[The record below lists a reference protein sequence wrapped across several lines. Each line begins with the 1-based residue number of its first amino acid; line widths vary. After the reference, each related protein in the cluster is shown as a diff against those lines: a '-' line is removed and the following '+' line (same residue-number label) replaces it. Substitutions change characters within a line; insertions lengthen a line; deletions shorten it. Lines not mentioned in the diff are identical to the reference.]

1 MRKYHIAVG
10 IIMFILN
17 LGTVSAAAELEDG
30 FMGYKW
36 GESIS
41 QYPELTGLYTKGD
54 VTFYSNPGESY
65 TVDDITVDDVVYGF
79 YQGSLWAVYIKI
91 DAPETYDKVMQ
102 HMKLKYGLP
111 DTKTSA
117 KDHLTTIKWKYKD
130 VTIKLKTDE
139 IGGKMKL
146 AFYYRPLSR
155 DLKKDQ
161 IDEISET
168 SYRFFPIDKNKQ
180 PRMIPFLEF

>member
-1 MRKYHIAVG
+1 MRKYHIAVVV
-10 IIMFILN
+10 IFFILN
-17 LGTVSAAAELEDG
+17 FATLSGAADLQDG
-30 FMGYKW
+30 FMEYKW

-41 QYPELTGLYTKGD
+41 QYPGLTGLYAKGD
-54 VTFYSNPGESY
+54 ITYYSNPRESY
-65 TVDDITVDDVVYGF
+65 DIDEITVDDVVFGF
-79 YQGSLWAVYIKI
+79 FQGSLLAVYIGI
-91 DAPETYDKVMQ
+91 DAPETYDKVML

-117 KDHLTTIKWKYKD
+117 RDNLTTIKWKYKD

-146 AFYYRPLSR
+146 AFYYRPLTR

-168 SYRFFPIDKNKQ
+168 SYRFFPIDKNKK